1 MGKRSFCLGTRWH
14 SMISGGFRG
23 PRKTRSSFQALPFF
37 NPNQPALNPRPSIR
51 PRPALPH
58 PIHHSG
64 TWNREECIILATRG
78 TGGKR
83 RPELRAS
90 PKLLEISP
98 SLLPGALVVRQT
110 TTFDCTGARGLEDE
124 ANGGGQAE
132 AFRLPGKTKRG
143 YMGRHSSHAL
153 SSFVGTPK
161 DKALSSYV
169 SDRYLHGCSANSAHQ
184 FVPLS
189 RRYLLLSRHKAQR
202 NKTFEVYGT
211 RLSHSGSFG
220 SRK

>member
-1 MGKRSFCLGTRWH
+1 
-14 SMISGGFRG
+14 
-23 PRKTRSSFQALPFF
+23 
-37 NPNQPALNPRPSIR
+37 
-51 PRPALPH
+51 
-58 PIHHSG
+58 
-64 TWNREECIILATRG
+64 
-78 TGGKR
+78 
-83 RPELRAS
+83 
-90 PKLLEISP
+90 
-98 SLLPGALVVRQT
+98 
-110 TTFDCTGARGLEDE
+110 LEDE

-220 SRK
+220 SRKWRATFNIFLYFWSEAFIRVDLVARSMFGARKVLFIGPVEIGGVILILSRGWVVEAASSLIHHHRPGHNHPRLSPLHFARPSA